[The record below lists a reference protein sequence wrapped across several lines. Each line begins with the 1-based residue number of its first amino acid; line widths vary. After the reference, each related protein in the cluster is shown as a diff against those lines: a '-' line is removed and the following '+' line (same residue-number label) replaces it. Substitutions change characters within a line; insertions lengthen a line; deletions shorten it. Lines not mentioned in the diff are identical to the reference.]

1 VTVDSRGVP
10 ARGNG
15 GREPPVPE
23 VSRPPGLAQDPER
36 ARDSA
41 PAASPAAGRGRRRP
55 RRRWGDRLLFA
66 WTWLI
71 IIWLA
76 LPIAVM
82 IIFSFNNPHGRF
94 NFTWVGFTL
103 KWYGPHLLDYPSL
116 TTAMENSLIV
126 AFAATVGSV
135 VLGTLVGLALGKYRF
150 RGLGTANLVQFA
162 AISAP
167 DIVLASSLLAFFVT
181 LRVPLGLPTIIV
193 AHIMFCLS
201 FVAVTVRARVLT
213 LDRSLEEAA
222 RDLGAGPWATFRLV
236 TLPLIF
242 PGVLAGA
249 LLAFA
254 ISIDD
259 FVVTSF
265 VSGSTQTFPL
275 WIWSATRN
283 GLPPQVDVLGTLIFV
298 AGLVIA
304 ATSAFL
310 GRRGTR

>member
-1 VTVDSRGVP
+1 MTVDIDS
-10 ARGNG
+10 
-15 GREPPVPE
+15 
-23 VSRPPGLAQDPER
+23 ER

-41 PAASPAAGRGRRRP
+41 PAAAPAAARGRRRP

-82 IIFSFNNPHGRF
+82 ILFSFNNPHGRF

-126 AFAATVGSV
+126 AFAATVGAV

-304 ATSAFL
+304 AGSALF

>member
-1 VTVDSRGVP
+1 MTADIDTERMSGFT
-10 ARGNG
+10 
-15 GREPPVPE
+15 
-23 VSRPPGLAQDPER
+23 PG
-36 ARDSA
+36 A
-41 PAASPAAGRGRRRP
+41 PAPGTRGRRRGG
-55 RRRWGDRLLFA
+55 RRWGDRLLFA

-82 IIFSFNNPHGRF
+82 IMFSFNNPHGRY

-103 KWYGPHLLDYPSL
+103 KWYGPHLFDYPSL
-116 TTAMENSLIV
+116 TSAMVNSLLV
-126 AFAATVGSV
+126 AFSATILST

-150 RGLGTANLVQFA
+150 RGLGAANLVQFA

-167 DIVLASSLLAFFVT
+167 DIVLASSLLSFFVT
-181 LRVPLGLPTIIV
+181 LRIPLGLPTIIV
-193 AHIMFCLS
+193 AHVMFCLS

-298 AGLVIA
+298 FGLLIA
-304 ATSAFL
+304 AGSALL
-310 GRRGTR
+310 GRRGNR

>member
-1 VTVDSRGVP
+1 
-10 ARGNG
+10 
-15 GREPPVPE
+15 
-23 VSRPPGLAQDPER
+23 
-36 ARDSA
+36 
-41 PAASPAAGRGRRRP
+41 
-55 RRRWGDRLLFA
+55 
-66 WTWLI
+66 
-71 IIWLA
+71 
-76 LPIAVM
+76 M
-82 IIFSFNNPHGRF
+82 IMFSFNDPHGRF

-103 KWYGPHLLDYPSL
+103 KWYGPDLLDYPSL
-116 TTAMENSLIV
+116 TTAMENSVIV
-126 AFAATVGSV
+126 AFSATIISV

-150 RGLGTANLVQFA
+150 RGLGAANLVQFA

-167 DIVLASSLLAFFVT
+167 DIVLASSLLSFFVT

-193 AHIMFCLS
+193 AHVMFCLS

-222 RDLGAGPWATFRLV
+222 RDLGAGSWATFRLV

-298 AGLVIA
+298 FGLLIA
-304 ATSAFL
+304 AASALL
-310 GRRGTR
+310 GRRGSR

>member
-1 VTVDSRGVP
+1 MTTLS
-10 ARGNG
+10 
-15 GREPPVPE
+15 
-23 VSRPPGLAQDPER
+23 PER
-36 ARDSA
+36 IGAPDHR
-41 PAASPAAGRGRRRP
+41 PAASARTPKRRARGR
-55 RRRWGDRLLFA
+55 WANRLLFA

-76 LPIAVM
+76 LPIGVM
-82 IIFSFNNPHGRF
+82 IAFSFNNPHGRY

-116 TTAMENSLIV
+116 ITAIENSLIV
-126 AFAATVGSV
+126 AVSATIGSV
-135 VLGTLVGLALGKYRF
+135 VLGTLIGLALGKYRF
-150 RGLGTANLVQFA
+150 RGVGTANLVQIA

-167 DIVLASSLLAFFVT
+167 DIVLASSLLSFFVT

-213 LDRSLEEAA
+213 LDPSVEEAA
-222 RDLGAGPWATFRLV
+222 RDLGAGAWDTFRLV

-249 LLAFA
+249 LLAFS

-283 GLPPQVDVLGTLIFV
+283 GLPPQVDVLGTLIFA
-298 AGLVIA
+298 AGLVLVGVTA
-304 ATSAFL
+304 LLS
-310 GRRGTR
+310 RRANR

>member
-1 VTVDSRGVP
+1 VTVFSDIERTRGSARP
-10 ARGNG
+10 A
-15 GREPPVPE
+15 E
-23 VSRPPGLAQDPER
+23 
-36 ARDSA
+36 
-41 PAASPAAGRGRRRP
+41 ASPVGGRRR
-55 RRRWGDRLLFA
+55 RRARLGDRALHA
-66 WTWLI
+66 WTWLL

-82 IIFSFNNPHGRF
+82 IMFSFNNPHGRF

-103 KWYGPHLLDYPSL
+103 KWYGPDLLDYPSL
-116 TTAMENSLIV
+116 TSAMENSIIV
-126 AFAATVGSV
+126 AVSATVLSV

-167 DIVLASSLLAFFVT
+167 DIVLASSLLSFFVT

-193 AHIMFCLS
+193 AHTMFCLS
-201 FVAVTVRARVLT
+201 FVAVTVRARVLG

-242 PGVLAGA
+242 PGVLSGA

-265 VSGSTQTFPL
+265 VSGSAQTFPL
-275 WIWSATRN
+275 WVWSATRN
-283 GLPPQVDVLGTLIFV
+283 GLPPQVDVLGTLIFAV
-298 AGLVIA
+298 GLLIA
-304 ATSAFL
+304 ATMALL
-310 GRRGTR
+310 GRRSAR

>member
-1 VTVDSRGVP
+1 MTAPSSGGPTGGILRLPPRGDT
-10 ARGNG
+10 AQRA
-15 GREPPVPE
+15 
-23 VSRPPGLAQDPER
+23 PGAGS
-36 ARDSA
+36 SA
-41 PAASPAAGRGRRRP
+41 PASGGPARRGRRR
-55 RRRWGDRLLFA
+55 RGDRLLFA
-66 WTWLI
+66 YTWLI

-82 IIFSFNNPHGRF
+82 IAFSFNNPHGRY

-103 KWYGPHLLDYPSL
+103 KWYGPHLFDYPSL
-116 TTAMENSLIV
+116 TSAIANSLIV
-126 AFAATVGSV
+126 AVSATIGSV
-135 VLGTLVGLALGKYRF
+135 TLGTLVGLALGKYRF

-167 DIVLASSLLAFFVT
+167 DIVLASSLLSFFVT
-181 LRVPLGLPTIIV
+181 LRVPLGLPTIIA

-222 RDLGAGPWATFRLV
+222 RDLGAGSWTTFRLV
-236 TLPLIF
+236 TFPLIF

-254 ISIDD
+254 ISVDD

-265 VSGSTQTFPL
+265 VSGSQQTFPL

-298 AGLVIA
+298 GGLILVGA
-304 ATSAFL
+304 ATL
-310 GRRGTR
+310 IGRRRPA

>member
-1 VTVDSRGVP
+1 MTTLS
-10 ARGNG
+10 
-15 GREPPVPE
+15 
-23 VSRPPGLAQDPER
+23 SPER
-36 ARDSA
+36 AVGSPPSQPA
-41 PAASPAAGRGRRRP
+41 PAGPRRRG

-71 IIWLA
+71 IVWLA

-82 IIFSFNNPHGRF
+82 IMFSFNNPHGRY

-116 TTAMENSLIV
+116 TTAMLNSVIV
-126 AFAATVGSV
+126 ACAATLISV
-135 VLGTLVGLALGKYRF
+135 VLGTLIGLALGKYRF
-150 RGLGTANLVQFA
+150 RGVGTANLVQFA

-167 DIVLASSLLAFFVT
+167 EIVLASSLLSFFVT
-181 LRVPLGLPTIIV
+181 LRVHLGVPTIIV
-193 AHIMFCLS
+193 AHVMFCLS
-201 FVAVTVRARVLT
+201 FVAVTVRSRVLT
-213 LDRSLEEAA
+213 LDRSMEEAA
-222 RDLGAGPWATFRLV
+222 RDLGAGPWSTFWRI

-283 GLPPQVDVLGTLIFV
+283 GLPPQVDVLGTLIFAFGIVV
-298 AGLVIA
+298 AVTNALV
-304 ATSAFL
+304 
-310 GRRGTR
+310 GRAMNR

>member
-1 VTVDSRGVP
+1 VSADLTERTVVRGP
-10 ARGNG
+10 GTTARSGKK
-15 GREPPVPE
+15 
-23 VSRPPGLAQDPER
+23 
-36 ARDSA
+36 
-41 PAASPAAGRGRRRP
+41 RRL
-55 RRRWGDRLLFA
+55 GDRLLFA
-66 WTWLI
+66 YTWAI
-71 IIWLA
+71 IVWLA

-82 IIFSFNNPHGRF
+82 ILFSFNNPRGRF

-103 KWYGPHLLDYPSL
+103 KWYGPHLFDYSSL
-116 TTAMENSLIV
+116 TSALVHSLLV
-126 AFAATVGSV
+126 AVAATVIST

-150 RGLGTANLVQFA
+150 RGLGTANMVQFA

-167 DIVLASSLLAFFVT
+167 DIVLASALLSFFVT
-181 LRVPLGLPTIIV
+181 LRVPLGLGTIVV
-193 AHIMFCLS
+193 AHVMFCLS

-213 LDRSLEEAA
+213 LDPAMEEAA
-222 RDLGAGPWATFRLV
+222 RDLGASAWETFRIV

-265 VSGSTQTFPL
+265 VSGSTLTFPL

-283 GLPPQVDVLGTLIFV
+283 GLPPQVDVLGTLIFLGGLLL
-298 AGLVIA
+298 AGIALLV
-304 ATSAFL
+304 
-310 GRRGTR
+310 GRRRPA

>member
-1 VTVDSRGVP
+1 MG
-10 ARGNG
+10 
-15 GREPPVPE
+15 
-23 VSRPPGLAQDPER
+23 
-36 ARDSA
+36 
-41 PAASPAAGRGRRRP
+41 
-55 RRRWGDRLLFA
+55 
-66 WTWLI
+66 
-71 IIWLA
+71 
-76 LPIAVM
+76 
-82 IIFSFNNPHGRF
+82 
-94 NFTWVGFTL
+94 
-103 KWYGPHLLDYPSL
+103 
-116 TTAMENSLIV
+116 NSLIV
-126 AFAATVGSV
+126 AVFSTLISV
-135 VLGTLVGLALGKYRF
+135 VLGTLIGLALGKYRF
-150 RGLGTANLVQFA
+150 RGAGTANLVQFA

-167 DIVLASSLLAFFVT
+167 EIVLASSLLSFFVT

-193 AHIMFCLS
+193 AHVMFCLS
-201 FVAVTVRARVLT
+201 FVAVTVRSRVLT
-213 LDRSLEEAA
+213 LDRSIEEAA

-298 AGLVIA
+298 FGLLLAAG
-304 ATSAFL
+304 SAL
-310 GRRGTR
+310 TGRRRPAR

>member
-1 VTVDSRGVP
+1 
-10 ARGNG
+10 
-15 GREPPVPE
+15 
-23 VSRPPGLAQDPER
+23 
-36 ARDSA
+36 
-41 PAASPAAGRGRRRP
+41 
-55 RRRWGDRLLFA
+55 
-66 WTWLI
+66 
-71 IIWLA
+71 
-76 LPIAVM
+76 M
-82 IIFSFNNPHGRF
+82 ILFSFNNPHGRF

-126 AFAATVGSV
+126 AFAATVGAV

-304 ATSAFL
+304 ATSALL

>member
-1 VTVDSRGVP
+1 MTALSSGGLPPRGDTAQRAPGASSSSPVPGGP
-10 ARGNG
+10 AR
-15 GREPPVPE
+15 
-23 VSRPPGLAQDPER
+23 
-36 ARDSA
+36 
-41 PAASPAAGRGRRRP
+41 RGRRRL
-55 RRRWGDRLLFA
+55 GDRLLFA
-66 WTWLI
+66 YTWLI

-82 IIFSFNNPHGRF
+82 IAFSFNNPHGRY

-103 KWYGPHLLDYPSL
+103 KWYGPHLFDYPSL
-116 TTAMENSLIV
+116 TSAIENSLTV
-126 AFAATVGSV
+126 AVSATIGSV
-135 VLGTLVGLALGKYRF
+135 ALGTLVGLALGKYRF

-167 DIVLASSLLAFFVT
+167 DIVLASSLLSFFVT
-181 LRVPLGLPTIIV
+181 LRVPLGLPTIIA

-222 RDLGAGPWATFRLV
+222 RDLGAGSWTTFRLV
-236 TLPLIF
+236 TFPLIF
-242 PGVLAGA
+242 PGVLSGA

-254 ISIDD
+254 ISVDD

-265 VSGSTQTFPL
+265 VSGSQQTFPL

-298 AGLVIA
+298 GGLILVGA
-304 ATSAFL
+304 ATL
-310 GRRGTR
+310 IGRRRPA

>member
-1 VTVDSRGVP
+1 MTGDIDS
-10 ARGNG
+10 
-15 GREPPVPE
+15 
-23 VSRPPGLAQDPER
+23 ER

-41 PAASPAAGRGRRRP
+41 PAASPAPARGRRRP

-116 TTAMENSLIV
+116 TTAMENSLLV

-304 ATSAFL
+304 ATSAL
-310 GRRGTR
+310 LARRGTR

>member
-1 VTVDSRGVP
+1 MTVDIDS
-10 ARGNG
+10 
-15 GREPPVPE
+15 
-23 VSRPPGLAQDPER
+23 ER

-41 PAASPAAGRGRRRP
+41 PAAPPAVAGGRRRP

-82 IIFSFNNPHGRF
+82 IMFSFNNPHGRF

-304 ATSAFL
+304 AGSALF
-310 GRRGTR
+310 GRRATR

>member
-1 VTVDSRGVP
+1 MTTLS
-10 ARGNG
+10 
-15 GREPPVPE
+15 
-23 VSRPPGLAQDPER
+23 PER
-36 ARDSA
+36 IGAPDHR
-41 PAASPAAGRGRRRP
+41 PAASARARGR
-55 RRRWGDRLLFA
+55 WANRLLFA
-66 WTWLI
+66 WTWLV

-76 LPIAVM
+76 LPIGAM
-82 IIFSFNNPHGRF
+82 IAFSFNNPHGRY
-94 NFTWVGFTL
+94 NITWVGFTL

-116 TTAMENSLIV
+116 ITAIENSLLV
-126 AFAATVGSV
+126 AVSATIGSV
-135 VLGTLVGLALGKYRF
+135 VLGTLIGLALGKYRF
-150 RGLGTANLVQFA
+150 RGVGTANLVQIA

-167 DIVLASSLLAFFVT
+167 EIVLASSLLSFFVT
-181 LRVPLGLPTIIV
+181 LRVPLGLPTIIA

-213 LDRSLEEAA
+213 LDPSVEEAA
-222 RDLGAGPWATFRLV
+222 RDLGAGAWDTFRLV

-249 LLAFA
+249 LLAFS

-283 GLPPQVDVLGTLIFV
+283 GLPPQVDVLGTLIFT
-298 AGLVIA
+298 AGLLLVGVTA
-304 ATSAFL
+304 LFS
-310 GRRGTR
+310 RRANR

>member
-1 VTVDSRGVP
+1 VTVDTYS
-10 ARGNG
+10 
-15 GREPPVPE
+15 
-23 VSRPPGLAQDPER
+23 ER

-41 PAASPAAGRGRRRP
+41 QAAPPAVMRGRRRP

-82 IIFSFNNPHGRF
+82 IMFSFNNPHGRF

-116 TTAMENSLIV
+116 TAAMENSLIV
-126 AFAATVGSV
+126 AFAATAGSV

-167 DIVLASSLLAFFVT
+167 DIVLASSLLSFFVT

-298 AGLVIA
+298 VGLIIA
-304 ATSAFL
+304 ATSALL

>member
-1 VTVDSRGVP
+1 MTTLS
-10 ARGNG
+10 
-15 GREPPVPE
+15 PE
-23 VSRPPGLAQDPER
+23 RIGAPDQPPGS
-36 ARDSA
+36 SA
-41 PAASPAAGRGRRRP
+41 AAP
-55 RRRWGDRLLFA
+55 RRRSRGRWANRLLFT

-82 IIFSFNNPHGRF
+82 IAFSFNNPHGRY
-94 NFTWVGFTL
+94 NFTWVGFTF
-103 KWYGPHLLDYPSL
+103 KWYGPDLLDYPSL
-116 TTAMENSLIV
+116 ITAIENSLIV
-126 AFAATVGSV
+126 AVSATIGSV

-150 RGLGTANLVQFA
+150 RGVGTANLVQIA

-167 DIVLASSLLAFFVT
+167 DIVLASSLLSFFVT
-181 LRVPLGLPTIIV
+181 LRVPLGLPTIIA

-213 LDRSLEEAA
+213 LDRSIEEAA
-222 RDLGAGPWATFRLV
+222 RDLGAGAWDTFRLV

-249 LLAFA
+249 LLAFS

-283 GLPPQVDVLGTLIFV
+283 GLPPQVDVLGTLVFAV
-298 AGLVIA
+298 GLLA
-304 ATSAFL
+304 ACGAL
-310 GRRGTR
+310 LAGRRSRA

>member
-1 VTVDSRGVP
+1 MTTLSS
-10 ARGNG
+10 A
-15 GREPPVPE
+15 E
-23 VSRPPGLAQDPER
+23 RPPGA
-36 ARDSA
+36 SG
-41 PAASPAAGRGRRRP
+41 SPAGSGGPARRGRRRL
-55 RRRWGDRLLFA
+55 GDRLLFA
-66 WTWLI
+66 YTWAV

-76 LPIAVM
+76 LPIGVM
-82 IIFSFNNPHGRF
+82 IAFSFNNPHGRY

-103 KWYGPHLLDYPSL
+103 KWYGPHLFDYPSL
-116 TTAMENSLIV
+116 TTAIGNSLIV
-126 AFAATVGSV
+126 AVSATIGAVI
-135 VLGTLVGLALGKYRF
+135 LGTLVGLALGKYRF

-162 AISAP
+162 AIAAP
-167 DIVLASSLLAFFVT
+167 EIVLASSLLSFFVT

-193 AHIMFCLS
+193 AHVMFCLS

-222 RDLGAGPWATFRLV
+222 RDLGAGAWTTFRLV
-236 TLPLIF
+236 TFPLIF

-254 ISIDD
+254 ISVDD

-265 VSGSTQTFPL
+265 VAGSRQTFPL

-298 AGLVIA
+298 GGLLLVSA
-304 ATSAFL
+304 ATL
-310 GRRGTR
+310 IGRRRPA

>member
-1 VTVDSRGVP
+1 MTTLSST
-10 ARGNG
+10 
-15 GREPPVPE
+15 E
-23 VSRPPGLAQDPER
+23 RPPGA
-36 ARDSA
+36 SG
-41 PAASPAAGRGRRRP
+41 SPAGSGGPARRGRRRL
-55 RRRWGDRLLFA
+55 GDRLLFA
-66 WTWLI
+66 YTWAV

-76 LPIAVM
+76 LPIGVM
-82 IIFSFNNPHGRF
+82 IAFSFNNPHGRY
-94 NFTWVGFTL
+94 NFTWTGFTL
-103 KWYGPHLLDYPSL
+103 KWYGPHLFDYPSL
-116 TTAMENSLIV
+116 TTAIGNSLIV
-126 AFAATVGSV
+126 AVSATIGAVI
-135 VLGTLVGLALGKYRF
+135 LGTLVGLALGKYRF

-162 AISAP
+162 AIAAP
-167 DIVLASSLLAFFVT
+167 EIVLASSLLSFFVT

-222 RDLGAGPWATFRLV
+222 RDLGAGAWTTFRLV

-254 ISIDD
+254 ISVDD

-265 VSGSTQTFPL
+265 VAGSQQTFPL

-298 AGLVIA
+298 GGLLLVSA
-304 ATSAFL
+304 ATL
-310 GRRGTR
+310 IGRRRPA

>member
-1 VTVDSRGVP
+1 MTTLSSAERAPGASAAPADSGGP
-10 ARGNG
+10 AR
-15 GREPPVPE
+15 
-23 VSRPPGLAQDPER
+23 
-36 ARDSA
+36 
-41 PAASPAAGRGRRRP
+41 RGRRRL
-55 RRRWGDRLLFA
+55 GDRLLFA
-66 WTWLI
+66 YTWLV

-82 IIFSFNNPHGRF
+82 IAFSFNNPHGRY

-103 KWYGPHLLDYPSL
+103 KWYGPHLFDYPSL
-116 TTAMENSLIV
+116 TSAIENSLIV
-126 AFAATVGSV
+126 AVSATIGAVI
-135 VLGTLVGLALGKYRF
+135 LGTLVGLALGKYRF

-162 AISAP
+162 AIAAP
-167 DIVLASSLLAFFVT
+167 EIVLASSLLSFFVT

-222 RDLGAGPWATFRLV
+222 RDLGAGAWTTFRLV
-236 TLPLIF
+236 TFPLIF

-254 ISIDD
+254 ISVDD

-265 VSGSTQTFPL
+265 VAGSRQTFPL

-298 AGLVIA
+298 GGLILVGGATLLSRRRA
-304 ATSAFL
+304 A
-310 GRRGTR
+310 

>member
-1 VTVDSRGVP
+1 MTADIDTERMSGFT
-10 ARGNG
+10 
-15 GREPPVPE
+15 
-23 VSRPPGLAQDPER
+23 PG
-36 ARDSA
+36 A
-41 PAASPAAGRGRRRP
+41 PAPRTRGRRRGG
-55 RRRWGDRLLFA
+55 RRWGDRLLFA

-82 IIFSFNNPHGRF
+82 IMFSFNNPHGRY

-103 KWYGPHLLDYPSL
+103 KWYGPHLFDYPSL
-116 TTAMENSLIV
+116 TSAMVNSLLV
-126 AFAATVGSV
+126 AFSATILST

-150 RGLGTANLVQFA
+150 RGLGAANLVQFA

-167 DIVLASSLLAFFVT
+167 DIVLASSLLSFFVT
-181 LRVPLGLPTIIV
+181 LRIPLGLPTIIV
-193 AHIMFCLS
+193 AHVMFCLS

-298 AGLVIA
+298 FGLLIA
-304 ATSAFL
+304 AGSALL
-310 GRRGTR
+310 GRRGNR

>member
-1 VTVDSRGVP
+1 MTTLPSTERAAAASGSPADSGGP
-10 ARGNG
+10 AR
-15 GREPPVPE
+15 
-23 VSRPPGLAQDPER
+23 
-36 ARDSA
+36 
-41 PAASPAAGRGRRRP
+41 RGRRRL
-55 RRRWGDRLLFA
+55 GDRLLFA
-66 WTWLI
+66 YTWLV

-82 IIFSFNNPHGRF
+82 IAFSFNNPHGRY

-103 KWYGPHLLDYPSL
+103 KWYGPHLFDYPSL
-116 TTAMENSLIV
+116 TSAIENSLIV
-126 AFAATVGSV
+126 AVSATIGAVI
-135 VLGTLVGLALGKYRF
+135 LGTLVGLALGKYRF

-162 AISAP
+162 AIAAP
-167 DIVLASSLLAFFVT
+167 EIVLASSLLSFFVT

-222 RDLGAGPWATFRLV
+222 RDLGAGAWTTFRLV

-254 ISIDD
+254 ISVDD

-265 VSGSTQTFPL
+265 VAGSRQTFPL

-298 AGLVIA
+298 GGLLLVSA
-304 ATSAFL
+304 ATL
-310 GRRGTR
+310 IGRRRSA